1 MIINGNNKIQNQ
13 IQNKPI
19 HIADKQVKMPENK
32 QFELPDIRVNQ
43 ILLPD
48 NKIYLPKG
56 SKPVGFNSDNL
67 SLEVP
72 AHYRK
77 LENDPK
83 MQASVQAIAKVLK
96 APNVNYYENTKTGE
110 SVIRASKNSYNESG
124 VLDSAEVTEI
134 NTKYTNV
141 ATKYVK
147 DFEHNTETE
156 ILIQNPLKATS
167 SVRFMTVLHKDNQG
181 KVVKT
186 EEYSKSPY
194 MKGIYDI
201 VEKDI
206 DGNEN
211 VVCKTS
217 KADDGSITLEKHLV
231 SLDGTKTEYRYTTD
245 KDGMHKQMF
254 CQITDSDGKVLSTI
268 DRTYDKE
275 SENVTYSSVNGNKFK
290 SEKDGKS
297 LTITDYTTGK
307 TTVMNEDDLKA
318 STQAKVYLYTRLPQ
332 FAKGMTN
339 ENVTAELFDTL
350 PADTLLTLHSNITEI
365 IPMNDDLMS
374 VFMNLTDFLLCKT
387 DNFVIGHELGHSKDA
402 LHLPRDIKSLD
413 AETAKKVRTTNVY
426 ADKEQF
432 RKEYVAEKAAFI
444 KEFPDFGEKF
454 ISYFIEPS
462 ERRPDQGREETVA
475 ESNAIN
481 GMQPEEPEIL
491 GMRTILLQRYFP
503 RSIAELTKLMNPI
516 AIAEQN

>member
-77 LENDPK
+77 LENDTK

-211 VVCKTS
+211 IVCKTS

-245 KDGMHKQMF
+245 KAGMHKQMF

-275 SENVTYSSVNGNKFK
+275 SENITYSSLNGNKYK
-290 SEKDGKS
+290 SERDGKS

-307 TTVMNEDDLKA
+307 ITVLNEDDLQVSNQTKL
-318 STQAKVYLYTRLPQ
+318 YLYMKLPQ
-332 FAKGMTN
+332 FAKCMTN
-339 ENVTAELFDTL
+339 ENVTATLFDSL
-350 PADTLLTLHSNITEI
+350 PADALLTINSNIKEI
-365 IPMNDDLMS
+365 IPMNNDLMS
-374 VFMNLTDFLLCKT
+374 AFMNLTDFLLCKT
-387 DNFVIGHELGHSKDA
+387 DNFAVGHELGHSKDA
-402 LHLPRDIKSLD
+402 LHLPRDIKSID
-413 AETAKKVRTTNVY
+413 KETAIKIQKTNVY